1 MNYGRKKTRGGEQ
14 HSPIEALK
22 KYIVVCSIVLA
33 IIILTILETSCF
45 AAENSIDWTEDE
57 LVFMEEHPVIR
68 LGVDPEFVPFEFI
81 GEDGE
86 YKGIAADYLALIS
99 EKTGLKFEV
108 IKGLTWP
115 EVYDMAIKGDIDVL
129 SAIGKTKER
138 EEHFF
143 FSEPYY
149 YYKRVIVTRDGDI
162 R

>member
-33 IIILTILETSCF
+33 IIILTIIETSCF

-81 GEDGE
+81 CF
-86 YKGIAADYLALIS
+86 IS
-99 EKTGLKFEV
+99 F
-108 IKGLTWP
+108 
-115 EVYDMAIKGDIDVL
+115 VL
-129 SAIGKTKER
+129 SFFQIKLDL
-138 EEHFF
+138 FSIPDF
-143 FSEPYY
+143 FSKPCNPE
-149 YYKRVIVTRDGDI
+149 KRYGQNDGY
-162 R
+162 